1 MGTEA
6 VGLFALALKGCVIAV
21 GLVNLRQ
28 PTVRL
33 GIAWAGLGGLQ
44 KVLARL
50 RCLLRF
56 DTPPGENRGRRLQIV
71 RNVARA
77 CLCPQGFVTQ
87 GAQTFT
93 TRTRTRLG
101 GTW

>member
-50 RCLLRF
+50 
-56 DTPPGENRGRRLQIV
+56 
-71 RNVARA
+71 
-77 CLCPQGFVTQ
+77 
-87 GAQTFT
+87 
-93 TRTRTRLG
+93 
-101 GTW
+101 